1 MSVITMAFGAVMAR
15 LRSVA
20 ICFTVFSVLSPNE
33 SEGGVGFG
41 SDKITIISLTD

>member
-1 MSVITMAFGAVMAR
+1 MSVITMDFGAVMAR
-15 LRSVA
+15 FSFA